1 MIDCCVVLYYTNK
14 PYHQSSILFII
25 YKASTYADVYLTS
38 VSNSTHT
45 ASIDT
50 DFEDEY
56 VQLVASEMKPYT
68 QYVLKIGDL
77 STISIF

>member
-14 PYHQSSILFII
+14 PYHLSSILFII
-25 YKASTYADVYLTS
+25 YKACTYADVYLTY
-38 VSNSTHT
+38 VNSTHT

-77 STISIF
+77 IIISIF